1 MCWCNGPVSCSVFLT
16 VQLHCQW
23 TRLVGELQKVVI
35 IMMTA
40 MSADGNIGTVVPA
53 DVQHRVETALG
64 GALDG
69 DMSIHDVRLV
79 APNKKM
85 LCLTF
90 RIPAAVAFA
99 AASGPHESETAAG
112 RPSSN
117 DASASGQLAYM
128 ESDISQQSKRQ
139 RT

>member
-1 MCWCNGPVSCSVFLT
+1 
-16 VQLHCQW
+16 
-23 TRLVGELQKVVI
+23 
-35 IMMTA
+35 MTA
-40 MSADGNIGTVVPA
+40 MWADVDVGTVLPA

-64 GALDG
+64 GALDE

-90 RIPAAVAFA
+90 RMPAAIAFA
-99 AASGPHESETAAG
+99 AASGPHASETAAG
-112 RPSSN
+112 RPPSN
-117 DASASGQLAYM
+117 NASGQSAYV
-128 ESDISQQSKRQ
+128 ESGISQQSKRQ